1 MYLVSQFVLSPYFIE
16 TALSEAAINGI
27 INIKELG
34 IIKAKA
40 YPHFLHIMGILFVLN
55 VGFMLIM
62 GKLYPNKNVYTPKI
76 TDEIDIT
83 PWRYAKVIGLAIT
96 ILVLSTYLIF

>member
-1 MYLVSQFVLSPYFIE
+1 M
-16 TALSEAAINGI
+16 
-27 INIKELG
+27 
-34 IIKAKA
+34 
-40 YPHFLHIMGILFVLN
+40 FVLN